1 MAEDQLGMEEESE
14 IIYIADDEGNE
25 EELKSS

>member
-1 MAEDQLGMEEESE
+1 MAEDQLGMEEEAE

-25 EELKSS
+25 ENSKLS